1 MMNKVKLFASNVY
14 TNEYMARAHL
24 EQQINEF
31 AQDYEILN
39 VSICS
44 YSNDN
49 PKFKMSAAVIY
60 KEHEDEISDF

>member
-31 AQDYEILN
+31 AHAYEILN

-44 YSNDN
+44 HLNDR
-49 PKFKMSAAVIY
+49 PKFKLSAAVIY
-60 KEHEDEISDF
+60 KENENEASI